1 MRAAEATFSFI
12 PRDKKN
18 LSLNPCTF
26 TITYHHHHHSYVILF
41 LNDSEHQKFTSPL
54 SIKVPFLYTNVRNNR
69 QKEAILV
76 IKNSNGTT
84 SISFKINC
92 VRSTDEKFD
101 TFKPSRV
108 LFPVNNG
115 TPSMNKG
122 RLPSL
127 AIKKSPLLR
136 NLIVPCLRDILV
148 AGPSKDK
155 STSTMQSLASRPND
169 ISFERIR

>member
-1 MRAAEATFSFI
+1 MELLAVFRHCLQLRTTTRTATI
-12 PRDKKN
+12 A
-18 LSLNPCTF
+18 L
-26 TITYHHHHHSYVILF
+26 
-41 LNDSEHQKFTSPL
+41 TS
-54 SIKVPFLYTNVRNNR
+54 
-69 QKEAILV
+69 
-76 IKNSNGTT
+76 TT
-84 SISFKINC
+84 QLLA
-92 VRSTDEKFD
+92 
-101 TFKPSRV
+101 SRV

-127 AIKKSPLLR
+127 AMKKSPLLR